1 VFRSFFGRGAYLRF
15 APLLWSEMF
24 AELGRRAGGWR
35 ESGCFLLTDRAGDQ
49 RTVTRIVYYDDLDP
63 ASLRG
68 DIRLDAA
75 AYGRLWDL
83 CDRYE
88 ARVIGDVHTHGGTYV
103 CQSSTDRENPMISR
117 AGHIALLVPHLA
129 SRQASPREV
138 GVHRYDGAGD
148 WEDSYAADAARR
160 LYVGR
165 FA

>member
-1 VFRSFFGRGAYLRF
+1 VFRRFFGRNAYLRF
-15 APLLWSEMF
+15 SPTLWDEMF
-24 AELGRRAGGWR
+24 AQLGRRAGGRR
-35 ESGCFLLTDRAGDQ
+35 ESGCFLLANRDGDP
-49 RTVTRIVYYDDLDP
+49 RTVTRVVYYDDLDP

-83 CDRYE
+83 CDQYK

-103 CQSSTDRENPMISR
+103 CQSGTDRENPMVSR
-117 AGHIALLVPHLA
+117 AGHVALLVPHLA
-129 SRQASPREV
+129 SRRAGPHEV

-148 WEDSYAADAARR
+148 WEDSFGAQAARR
-160 LYVGR
+160 VYVGR

>member
-1 VFRSFFGRGAYLRF
+1 MFRSMYGRGAYLRF
-15 APLLWSEMF
+15 ARPLWSEMF
-24 AELGRRAGGWR
+24 EQLGRRAGGRR
-35 ESGCFLLTDRAGDQ
+35 ESGCFLLAARTGDG
-49 RTVTRIVYYDDLDP
+49 RTVTRVIYYDDLDP

-83 CDRYE
+83 CDRYA

-103 CQSSTDRENPMISR
+103 CQSPTDRVNPMVSR
-117 AGHIALLVPHLA
+117 AGHIAVLVPHLA
-129 SRQASPREV
+129 ARVAQPREV

-148 WEDSYAADAARR
+148 WEANYGTDAARR

>member
-1 VFRSFFGRGAYLRF
+1 MFRRFFGHGAYLRF
-15 APLLWSEMF
+15 TSAMWDEMF
-24 AELGRRAGGWR
+24 AQLGRRAGGRR
-35 ESGCFLLTDRAGDQ
+35 ESGAFLLADRAGDP
-49 RTVTRIVYYDDLDP
+49 RHVMRIVYYDDLDL

-83 CDRYE
+83 CDQYKG
-88 ARVIGDVHTHGGTYV
+88 RVIGDVHTHGGTYV

-129 SRQASPREV
+129 SRRASPREV
-138 GVHRYDGAGD
+138 GVHRYAGAGD
-148 WEDSYAADAARR
+148 WEGSYGSDAARR
-160 LYVGR
+160 VYVGR